1 MKKIVYLDTNFLT
14 IPFNFGVDII
24 EQTKDLIDFEVE
36 FHIVHNTIYELENV
50 ASKAKGSEKKAAK
63 MALSWV
69 ESLSKQ
75 KALKIDNCPSNLLVD
90 DILVDIATTSNVIIA
105 TQDKAL
111 CDRIKELG
119 RQVIRLR
126 QKSKLILV

>member
-111 CDRIKELG
+111 CDRIRELG